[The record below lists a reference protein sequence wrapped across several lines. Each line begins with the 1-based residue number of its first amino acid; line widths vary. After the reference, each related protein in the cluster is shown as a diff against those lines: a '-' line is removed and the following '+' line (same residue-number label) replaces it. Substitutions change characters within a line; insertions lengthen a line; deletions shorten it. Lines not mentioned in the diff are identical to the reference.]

1 MGQQPLTGWG
11 EKIQYYWEVGRTLLW
26 GNPLEIP
33 YLTLRS
39 F

>member
-26 GNPLEIP
+26 ADFAFYGG
-33 YLTLRS
+33 TW
-39 F
+39 